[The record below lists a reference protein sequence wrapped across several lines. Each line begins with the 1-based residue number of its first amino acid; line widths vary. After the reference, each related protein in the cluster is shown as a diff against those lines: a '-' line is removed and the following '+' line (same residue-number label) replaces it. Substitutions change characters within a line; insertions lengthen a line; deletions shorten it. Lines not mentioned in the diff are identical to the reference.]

1 MKIVQ
6 FGLHYS
12 PNVGDGVISETLGY
26 TLQSVRPDV
35 EFETV
40 DISGRS
46 GFGAVTVRNRSLALA
61 VLGALPQAL
70 RGRLVEARLNR
81 MLDGVEEDWRRVLAG
96 AELVILGGGQIFS
109 DADLNFCTKIGRL
122 AALVRETETP
132 VVVHAAG
139 VSRNW
144 SDRGTTLFG
153 RLFDADL
160 RGVGLRDSLSIE
172 NWGAQTS
179 GRGPAPVCTRDPGLL
194 AAECYGP
201 VDQALGDIALGITAP
216 QVLHYHSDA
225 QVAGAGQ
232 GGLSFF
238 AELAV
243 ILVERGYSVRLFCNG
258 AQEDRA
264 AMAKVTADPRVA
276 PLCAEGQVV
285 VAPAPNTPA
294 DLACII
300 RSADA
305 VIAHRMHAC
314 IVAYSYAIPVVG
326 LGWDRKLESF
336 LLSVQ
341 DPDGFIGSADAT
353 AWAVADRVEARLA
366 SGVDRAVHGEVLEE
380 TRAGVAG
387 LLSLL

>member
-12 PNVGDGVISETLGY
+12 PNVGDGIISETLGHA
-26 TLQSVRPDV
+26 LQSVRPDV
-35 EFETV
+35 GFQTV

-81 MLDGVEEDWRRVLAG
+81 MLDGVEADWCRALDGADLAI
-96 AELVILGGGQIFS
+96 VGGGQIFS
-109 DADLNFCTKIGRL
+109 DADLNFCTKIGRVADL
-122 AALVRETETP
+122 ARQTGTP
-132 VVVHAAG
+132 LAVHAAG
-139 VSRNW
+139 VSCNW
-144 SDRGTTLFG
+144 SDRGAALFG

-160 RGVGLRDSLSIE
+160 RAVGLRDSLSIE
-172 NWGAQTS
+172 NWGAQTG
-179 GRGPAPVCTRDPGLL
+179 GRGPAPVFTRDPGLL

-201 VDQALGDIALGITAP
+201 ADQALGDIALGVTAP

-232 GGLSFF
+232 GGLGFF
-238 AELAV
+238 AKLAV
-243 ILVERGYSVRLFCNG
+243 ALVERGHRVRLFCNG

-264 AMAKVTADPRVA
+264 AMAKVAADPRVA
-276 PLCAEGQVV
+276 PLCADGQVV
-285 VAPAPNTPA
+285 VAPAPETPA
-294 DLACII
+294 ELAGII

-305 VIAHRMHAC
+305 IIAHRMHAC

-341 DPDGFIGSADAT
+341 DPDGFIGSADASART
-353 AWAVADRVEARLA
+353 VADRVEARLV
-366 SGVDRAVHGEVLEE
+366 SGIDRAAHGEVLEE
-380 TRAGVAG
+380 TRAAVAG
-387 LLSLL
+387 LFSLL